1 MRIGLSYNLLITYT
15 SSNQVFTENFKFR
28 FQVFYLAL
36 RNLILALWNINPK
49 EHLTVADVEKAVIV
63 RGMVRIR

>member
-1 MRIGLSYNLLITYT
+1 MLMICH
-15 SSNQVFTENFKFR
+15 FR
-28 FQVFYLAL
+28 FQVFYLAI

-63 RGMVRIR
+63 RGMVRIRYLVNCFRVFVRLVSP